1 MHKCIIHIYTRSAST
16 FCFVSHSFV
25 GITDSA
31 AMIDPE
37 LLLDI
42 VSLSFDESLV
52 IFCVEAFSCNGRNY
66 GVTVDV
72 DQYCYLLSG

>member
-1 MHKCIIHIYTRSAST
+1 MHKCIIHIHTRSAST

-25 GITDSA
+25 GKSDLA
-31 AMIDPE
+31 AMIDAE
-37 LLLDI
+37 LLRDI

-52 IFCVEAFSCNGRNY
+52 IFCVGTFSCNGRHD